1 MAPNSNRRRAPV
13 PTVPATPATP
23 PPPPVNKTAEPAQ
36 IALTSMGRN
45 ISWAMEDDN
54 TLVLVIDVSPATI
67 KNAPLSKSDK
77 PNPVPATTSGFQFI
91 QVNGYDLG
99 INLNMI
105 AKKPR

>member
-1 MAPNSNRRRAPV
+1 MAPNNRRRAPA
-13 PTVPATPATP
+13 PAAAPAP
-23 PPPPVNKTAEPAQ
+23 VAPPPVPADTTPNQ

-45 ISWAMEDDN
+45 ISWAMEDDD
-54 TLVLVIDVSPATI
+54 TLILVINVSSTTI